1 MVCCLIGAFLLGL
14 VFRAAR
20 WTGRSVKALVG
31 RKPAEGVL
39 PAAPTP
45 VYELPE
51 YLTATLEDERV
62 PQLV

>member
-20 WTGRSVKALVG
+20 WTGRSVRTLFG
-31 RKPAEGVL
+31 GKPVEGVL

-51 YLTATLEDERV
+51 YLTGTLEEERV

>member
-20 WTGRSVKALVG
+20 WTGRSVNALFG
-31 RKPAEGVL
+31 RKPAEIVL

-51 YLTATLEDERV
+51 YLTATLEEERV